1 MKPGGIGS
9 TTAKTAQDVARTVA
23 KQVAQEP
30 LEILKSAGAQVT
42 GAESSSQQD
51 NLTPRQPDGESAGQQ
66 GGQALK
72 QQELK
77 SKAFTQ
83 RRMQAL
89 QNEVDEIRKQR
100 IFKDLQAKIA
110 NGEEVALEDYPE
122 LSMEQKQVLKAQ
134 MEAVKTQMLNAK
146 YANDKSF
153 EVPSVS
159 SKPSRRFGAGQK
171 HEAEK
176 AQTRVEKPVPP
187 SG

>member
-1 MKPGGIGS
+1 MKPGGIGK
-9 TTAKTAQDVARTVA
+9 TAAKTTQDVARSIA

-30 LEILKSAGAQVT
+30 LEILKDAGVQVT
-42 GAESSSQQD
+42 GIEAASSQSSQ
-51 NLTPRQPDGESAGQQ
+51 TPSEVAPKSEDV
-66 GGQALK
+66 K

-77 SKAFTQ
+77 DVAFSQ

-89 QNEVDEIRKQR
+89 QNEVDEIRKQGV
-100 IFKDLQAKIA
+100 FKDLQAKIA
-110 NGEEVALEDYPE
+110 NGEDVALEDYPE
-122 LSMEQKQVLKAQ
+122 LSMEQRQVLKAQ
-134 MEAVKTQMLNAK
+134 IEAVKIQKQQAE
-146 YANDKSF
+146 YQASVQ
-153 EVPSVS
+153 EVPTIH